1 MDQQALKLAIKRVI
15 EQTNTTAGLV
25 FSLCVQSLIVI
36 SLISFSLDTLPDLS
50 IRTRSL
56 LDHVEVIT
64 VVLFSI
70 EYLLRLYVADH
81 RWRFAR
87 SFYGVIDFIAI
98 LPFYLSLIFTTVGV
112 DLRAIRIFRL
122 LRLFRTFKILRYSR
136 AIRLFARAFVIAR
149 EELVLFL
156 VATMMLFY
164 FASVGIWYFESE
176 AQPEAFSSVFSSLWW
191 AVVTLTTV
199 GYGDI
204 YPVTVGG
211 RIFTFC
217 LLLIGL
223 GTIAVPSGIVASAL
237 NQARA
242 TMDKE

>member
-1 MDQQALKLAIKRVI
+1 MSASDRKAAIKRVI
-15 EQTNTTAGLV
+15 ERQDTGAGLA
-25 FSLCVQSLIVI
+25 FSLGVQILIVI
-36 SLISFSLDTLPDLS
+36 SLISFSLDTIPDLS
-50 IRTRSL
+50 DRTLSIL
-56 LDHVEVIT
+56 QIVEVVT
-64 VVLFSI
+64 VLLFSV
-70 EYLLRLYVADH
+70 EYAMRLYVADNK
-81 RWRFAR
+81 WRFAR
-87 SFYGVIDFIAI
+87 SFYGIIDLLAV
-98 LPFYLSLIFTTVGV
+98 LPFYLGLIFTTLGI
-112 DLRAIRIFRL
+112 DFRAIRIFRL
-122 LRLFRTFKILRYSR
+122 LRLFRTFKLVRYSR
-136 AIRLFARAFVIAR
+136 AMRLFAKAFVIAR

-156 VATMMLFY
+156 IATLMLFY

-204 YPVTVGG
+204 YPVTAGG

-242 TMDKE
+242 SMDEE

>member
-1 MDQQALKLAIKRVI
+1 MSISEKKAAIKEVI
-15 EQTNTTAGLV
+15 EQRDSRAGMV
-25 FSLCVQSLIVI
+25 FSIGVQVLIIV

-50 IRTRSL
+50 QRVML
-56 LDHVEVIT
+56 LLQVVEVVT
-64 VVLFSI
+64 VLLFSV
-70 EYLLRLYVADH
+70 EYALRLYVADNK
-81 RWRFAR
+81 WQFAK
-87 SFYGVIDFIAI
+87 SFYGIIDLLAI
-98 LPFYLSLIFTTVGV
+98 LPFYLGLIFTTLGI
-112 DLRAIRIFRL
+112 DFRAIRIFRL
-122 LRLFRTFKILRYSR
+122 LRLFRTFKLVRYSK
-136 AIRLFARAFVIAR
+136 AIRLFGKAFAIAR

-156 VATMMLFY
+156 VATLMLFY

-204 YPVTVGG
+204 YPITVGG

-237 NQARA
+237 NKARA
-242 TMDKE
+242 EIDSE